1 MRLFILLVALVGTV
15 LSSVKVGEKAPTF
28 PLLDEN
34 DRRVDFG
41 KFIDRPTIIYF
52 THNACHYCTQII
64 AFLKRVHRRYG
75 DKVRILTINVMAR
88 DSRLV
93 KAYKRAFNLPF
104 PMFAGNDPRLLSAY
118 GINFVPVIVFIDGK
132 GIVRKVV
139 EHYILEEE
147 LERSVELI
155 LGEKK

>member
-1 MRLFILLVALVGTV
+1 MRYILILAVTLSVAF
-15 LSSVKVGEKAPTF
+15 SSVKVGEKAPTF

-52 THNACHYCTQII
+52 THNSCHYCTQII

-75 DKVRILTINVMAR
+75 DRVRILTINVMAK

-93 KAYKRAFNLPF
+93 KAYKKAFDLPF
-104 PMFAGNDPRLLSAY
+104 PMFAGNYPELLTAY
-118 GINFVPVIVFIDGK
+118 GINFVPVIVFIDK
-132 GIVRKVV
+132 DGIVRKVV

-147 LERSVELI
+147 LERSVRLI
-155 LGEKK
+155 VGEEK

>member
-1 MRLFILLVALVGTV
+1 MKLLLILLLTTICFG
-15 LSSVKVGEKAPTF
+15 SVKVGEKAPTF

-52 THNACHYCTQII
+52 THNSCHYCTQII
-64 AFLKRVHRRYG
+64 AFLKRVHKRYG
-75 DKVRILTINVMAR
+75 ERVRILTINVMAK

-93 KAYKRAFNLPF
+93 KAYKRAFDLPF
-104 PMFAGNDPRLLSAY
+104 PMFAGNDPKLLKAY

-147 LERSVELI
+147 LERSVRLI
-155 LGEKK
+155 MGAE

>member
-1 MRLFILLVALVGTV
+1 MRFIFALLIFIS
-15 LSSVKVGEKAPTF
+15 LSLGSVKVGEKAPTF

-52 THNACHYCTQII
+52 THNSCHYCTQII
-64 AFLKRVHRRYG
+64 GFLKWVHKKYG
-75 DKVRILTINVMAR
+75 DRVRILTINVMAR

-93 KAYKRAFNLPF
+93 KAYKKAFDLPF
-104 PMFAGNDPRLLSAY
+104 PMFAGNDPKLLRAY
-118 GINFVPVIVFIDGK
+118 GINFVPVIVFIDRK

-139 EHYILEEE
+139 EHYILKEE
-147 LERSVELI
+147 LERSVRLI
-155 LGEKK
+155 TEEIR